1 MSKDTNTVSLFLFFF
16 SIYIHFSSFG
26 KLCVT
31 ANQKWTAI
39 FRQCYQQLGVPE
51 PTGTKGGKTTVD
63 VQKVWENVAVVI
75 NNSQQESGVLSSDQ
89 LDTIPQFGRDRLDKE
104 SYQGLCSYLVKVSK
118 RK

>member
-1 MSKDTNTVSLFLFFF
+1 M
-16 SIYIHFSSFG
+16 HCSSFG
-26 KLCVT
+26 KLCVA
-31 ANQKWTAI
+31 ANQKWKAI

-51 PTGTKGGKTTVD
+51 PTGPKGDKTNLD

-75 NNSQQESGVLSSDQ
+75 NNSQQERGVLSSDQ

-104 SYQGLCSYLVKVSK
+104 SYQGLHSYLVKVSQ